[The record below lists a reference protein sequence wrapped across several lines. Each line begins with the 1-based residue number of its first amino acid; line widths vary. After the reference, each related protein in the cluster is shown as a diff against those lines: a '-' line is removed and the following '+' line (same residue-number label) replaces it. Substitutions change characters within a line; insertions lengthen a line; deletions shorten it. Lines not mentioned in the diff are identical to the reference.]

1 MRHLRCISYFQSA
14 LLSHAWRLCLCNV
27 DRTSALRASHV
38 FLLASPLW
46 KVQIY
51 ILQTSQS
58 STYSISYYLTR
69 HGKPSFWWV
78 EGIFSRWQSSLARY
92 YLSFLSPSMRNR
104 VSLML
109 SSLSIDQDFTSRRLV
124 LAPSTEVVRQFYVIY
139 RSQNTTNFKQDTN
152 IASRTVNLVK
162 LTGKGQ
168 VWTMLTEW
176 HNRTANF
183 SACKQFTV

>member
-1 MRHLRCISYFQSA
+1 
-14 LLSHAWRLCLCNV
+14 
-27 DRTSALRASHV
+27 
-38 FLLASPLW
+38 
-46 KVQIY
+46 
-51 ILQTSQS
+51 
-58 STYSISYYLTR
+58 
-69 HGKPSFWWV
+69 
-78 EGIFSRWQSSLARY
+78 
-92 YLSFLSPSMRNR
+92 MRNR

-168 VWTMLTEW
+168 VWTMLTE
-176 HNRTANF
+176 
-183 SACKQFTV
+183 